1 MWCPKL
7 CRTKCVFGVVC
18 SLFVLLGV
26 LLWREISSGSSKHA
40 RAFLDARA
48 ILDRWEANY
57 ATIQTMKVAYSE
69 RVVGVTGADTDS
81 LVRNQNMERIQ
92 DGKLYYVRYSK
103 AERGFAEKGSII
115 ERAFDGTVSKAY
127 VPMDKAGK
135 ITSGLTG
142 NLLDG
147 LNDFEIYML
156 MTRIRLD
163 SYKQDFP
170 EGIPMFSALL
180 RSGIKGGWAM
190 VCSELEPVAGEPCH
204 VIETRTSKGGNIDR
218 IWVAH
223 AKGMLPLRH
232 EVVRDGKVIRK
243 MEVLKVAS
251 TVTDTGEFW
260 YPSEAYRETDRPRGG
275 TAKYQ
280 FRVREFV
287 PHVRVSS
294 DTFDLHFPD
303 GTRIRDEVAGIS
315 YVESK
320 R

>member
-1 MWCPKL
+1 
-7 CRTKCVFGVVC
+7 VFGVVC
-18 SLFVLLGV
+18 PLFVLLLGV
-26 LLWREISSGSSKHA
+26 LLWREISSGGSRDA

-48 ILDRWEANY
+48 ILDGWEANY
-57 ATIQTMKVAYSE
+57 GTIQTMKVAYSE
-69 RVVGVTGADTDS
+69 RVVEATGAETDS
-81 LVRNQNMERIQ
+81 LVRNQHVERIQ

-103 AERGFAEKGSII
+103 AERGFAEKGNII
-115 ERAFDGTVSKAY
+115 ERAFDGTVSKEY
-127 VPMDKAGK
+127 LPMRKAGN

-142 NLLDG
+142 DILDG
-147 LNDFEIYML
+147 LNHFEIYML

-190 VCSELEPVAGEPCH
+190 VRSKLEPVAGEPCH
-204 VIETRTSKGGNIDR
+204 VVETRTTRGGNIDR

-223 AKGMLPLRH
+223 VKGMLPLRH
-232 EVVRDGKVIRK
+232 EVVRDGKVISK

-251 TVTDTGEFW
+251 TVTDVGEFW
-260 YPSEAYRETDRPRGG
+260 YPSEAYRETDRPKGG
-275 TAKYQ
+275 TAKHE

-294 DTFDLHFPD
+294 DTLDLHFPD
-303 GTRIRDEVAGIS
+303 GTRIRDELAGIS
-315 YVESK
+315 YVETK